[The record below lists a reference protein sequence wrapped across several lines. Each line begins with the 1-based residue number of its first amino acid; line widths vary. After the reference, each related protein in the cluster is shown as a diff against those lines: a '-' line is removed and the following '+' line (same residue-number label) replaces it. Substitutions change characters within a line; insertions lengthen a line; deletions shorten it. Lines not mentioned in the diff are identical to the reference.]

1 MNKVFLCN
9 YSDIDSN
16 DYVITEV
23 EDLKDEFI
31 IFLNTEKEIK
41 IFSSVC
47 PHFGGEIIYD
57 KGKHILACKWH
68 GYEFCSDKGGC
79 LTHPVN
85 LLTLTEYNSLVE
97 NDKVFLVNN
106 E

>member
-1 MNKVFLCN
+1 MKKVFLCN
-9 YSDIDSN
+9 YSDINSN
-16 DYVITEV
+16 DYVVAEV

-31 IFLNTEKEIK
+31 IFLNADMDIK

-57 KGKHILACKWH
+57 KGRYILTCKWH
-68 GYEFCSDKGGC
+68 AYKFSPDKGRC
-79 LTHPVN
+79 LTYPKN
-85 LLTLTEYNSLVE
+85 MPNLTEYNSLIE
-97 NDKVFLVNN
+97 EEKVFLVLD

>member
-1 MNKVFLCN
+1 MKKTILCN
-9 YSDIDSN
+9 YSDIKSN
-16 DYVITEV
+16 DYVIAEV
-23 EDLKDEFI
+23 EELKDEFI
-31 IFLNTEKEIK
+31 IFLNADMAVK

-57 KGKHILACKWH
+57 KGKHILTCKWH
-68 GYEFCSDKGGC
+68 GYKFCSDKGNC

-85 LLTLTEYNSLVE
+85 LLNLTEYNSLIE
-97 NDKVFLVNN
+97 EEKVFLVLD